1 MADWRLAPVVDGAV
15 TDQLRRDLDED
26 DFVLVH
32 QALADDIR
40 GRMAELAAA
49 LARDDSETAR
59 RAIHSLKGAA
69 LNLGHLRLGLLC
81 SHLNDR
87 ALAADWPTVRA
98 ARDDLAAVCQL
109 SLAALGHAGLA
120 FGGDSSIVRR

>member
-1 MADWRLAPVVDGAV
+1 MQDWRQAPVVDTSV
-15 TDQLRRDLDED
+15 TDQLRQDLDEA

-32 QALADDIR
+32 DALADDIR
-40 GRMAELAAA
+40 GRLAELSGA
-49 LARDDSETAR
+49 LAQDDGDTAR

-81 SHLNDR
+81 GHLNHC
-87 ALAADWPTVRA
+87 ALAGDWDSVRGGW
-98 ARDDLAAVCQL
+98 DDLVASGQS

-120 FGGDSSIVRR
+120 FDGDSSIVRA

>member
-1 MADWRLAPVVDGAV
+1 MAAWRQAPVVDGAV

-32 QALADDIR
+32 DALADDIR
-40 GRMAELAAA
+40 GRLAELAAA
-49 LARDDSETAR
+49 LAGDDAETAR

-69 LNLGHLRLGLLC
+69 LNLGHVRLGLLC
-81 SHLNDR
+81 AHLNQCAVAGDWDR
-87 ALAADWPTVRA
+87 VRA
-98 ARDDLAAVCQL
+98 GWDDLTAASQL

-120 FGGDSSIVRR
+120 FDGDSSIVRA